1 MKQFKM
7 GLITSLVALAMGT
20 VAGCGSQ
27 QKASESSAVSSKRVT
42 KTNHKA
48 KNKATKA
55 SVKSSSTS
63 SSSASTSQQS
73 NARSSSRASSA
84 ATASSKQVATKKMN
98 FAQFQAGDYTS
109 LLGSWTEVA
118 EAANYHKGNGTT
130 WGPVATPNPLTITA
144 RELKNESMTMTANS
158 ITSNGET
165 SAVGYRHDGDVL
177 WADTRSGAIIW
188 NIAFYPVGVA
198 ITGDFQG
205 TNLPS
210 SLSTRKERIMIRTSN
225 NDFTEVFMRN

>member
-7 GLITSLVALAMGT
+7 GLITSLVVLAMGT

-42 KTNHKA
+42 KTSHKA
-48 KNKATKA
+48 KKKATKA
-55 SVKSSSTS
+55 SVKSSSAS

-73 NARSSSRASSA
+73 NARSSSRARSA
-84 ATASSKQVATKKMN
+84 ATASSKQAATKKMN
-98 FAQFQAGDYTS
+98 FAQIQAGDYTS

-165 SAVGYRHDGDVL
+165 SAVGYRHDGDVF